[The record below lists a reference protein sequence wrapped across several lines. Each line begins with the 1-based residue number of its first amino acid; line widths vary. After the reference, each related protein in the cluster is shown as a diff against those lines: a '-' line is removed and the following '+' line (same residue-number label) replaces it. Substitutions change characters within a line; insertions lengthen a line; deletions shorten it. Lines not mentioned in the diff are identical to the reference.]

1 MDGYCLE
8 EHNNWSL
15 FNMSTFIYQESL
27 TTNCSS
33 ITDVCCSEIEIS
45 SVNSNNETFFNE
57 LPKESL
63 GIYKAIGMINGR
75 YAYQK
80 ENHDRYLEYG
90 SRHWLVSK
98 GISKTVGSIHHPGGS
113 VCPEHIKNEWQ
124 IAYKNR
130 DDQWLWK
137 DDPMLEITCAIP
149 VGTLPN
155 FMQGVATTSQEGY
168 KSTAILF
175 GVLTA
180 LLLVLMCIYFA
191 RRCYRAWVRGA
202 HGKNLIFE
210 TLDLPH

>member
-1 MDGYCLE
+1 
-8 EHNNWSL
+8 
-15 FNMSTFIYQESL
+15 
-27 TTNCSS
+27 
-33 ITDVCCSEIEIS
+33 
-45 SVNSNNETFFNE
+45 
-57 LPKESL
+57 
-63 GIYKAIGMINGR
+63 MINGR

-98 GISKTVGSIHHPGGS
+98 GISKTVGFIHHPGGS

-124 IAYKNR
+124 IAYKDQ

-137 DDPMLEITCAIP
+137 DDPMLEITCAKP
-149 VGTLPN
+149 VGNLPDFTQGVATTSQEGYNSTTKPAETLSDS
-155 FMQGVATTSQEGY
+155 MQGVARTSQEGY

-175 GVLTA
+175 IFLTA

-210 TLDLPH
+210 TLDLPQYGRTI